1 MFAPGINVQP
11 ICNRPDHQASD
22 QVKHAAASPPVPPPQ
37 RGTSTRA
44 LTSPGIPPGWWA
56 RSKPTRS
63 YTQQPSQHVHGCAAS
78 TAFRQAT
85 TYRASW
91 SISACHMNWRIE
103 GVRAKQLLVLLPQVR
118 QRRALKQHV
127 LLVTVRRL
135 AQRAEPLRAGH
146 APPAASHTWQ
156 SMAARPE
163 SHKTDQRLAGQR
175 QPQQGSLARG
185 RSSKPP
191 QIRAQARPLRRAG
204 ARADSEASPSGG
216 QLR

>member
-1 MFAPGINVQP
+1 MPQR
-11 ICNRPDHQASD
+11 RPQS
-22 QVKHAAASPPVPPPQ
+22 PPQ

-63 YTQQPSQHVHGCAAS
+63 YTQQPSQHGSWLRRLNRLQTSNHIP
-78 TAFRQAT
+78 RQLEH
-85 TYRASW
+85 
-91 SISACHMNWRIE
+91 ISLPHELAHE

-127 LLVTVRRL
+127 PLVTVRRL

-191 QIRAQARPLRRAG
+191 HLRAQARPLRRAG
-204 ARADSEASPSGG
+204 GLMARLVSGAKQSTRSAPLLDLLSERGPRGSRLAPG
-216 QLR
+216 